1 LTEVSLSTVSNPP
14 DVSPEAAAAQQI
26 MQLTTGYIASTAIY
40 VAVKLRI
47 PDRLAPGARTS
58 ADLAKDASVNEDSLY
73 RVLRTLT
80 SLGVFQET
88 APRTFSNNLA
98 SSMLASGTQGSM
110 YDMALWMSDPF
121 HFQVYAD
128 ALYSVETGKPA
139 VDKTFGM
146 PVFEYFSKD
155 PNESEIFNNAMTMFS
170 GVVIPAVLEVYDF
183 SGIGTLVDI
192 AGGHGRVLTSILQ
205 KYPLMRGVLFDLEH
219 VIAGA
224 RPAIEQLGL
233 PDRCATATGDFFKAV
248 PHGGDAYIMKHIIH
262 DWNDAEAVTILRNIR
277 TAMNPGGR
285 VILLESVIAPGSQP
299 DFGKIIDLEML
310 LMPGGRER
318 TEQEFRNLFE
328 QAGFKLTR
336 IVPTK
341 SPLSVIEAR

>member
-1 LTEVSLSTVSNPP
+1 MSTVSNPP
-14 DVSPEAAAAQQI
+14 EITPEVAAAQQLI
-26 MQLTTGYIASTAIY
+26 QLTTGYIASTAIY
-40 VAVKLRI
+40 LAVKLRI
-47 PDRLAPGARTS
+47 ADRLASGPRTS
-58 ADLAKDASVNEDSLY
+58 ADLAQQASVNEDALY

-88 APRTFSNNLA
+88 APRMFANNLPA
-98 SSMLASGTQGSM
+98 SMLISGAEGSM

-139 VDKTFGM
+139 VEKTFGM
-146 PVFEYFSKD
+146 PIFEYFPKN
-155 PNESEIFNNAMTMFS
+155 PQESEIFNNAMTTFS
-170 GVVIPAVLEVYDF
+170 GMVIPAVLEAYDF

-205 KYPLMRGVLFDLEH
+205 RYPSMRGVLLDLEH

-224 RPAIEQLGL
+224 RPVIDQLGL
-233 PDRCATATGDFFKAV
+233 ANRCHATTGDFFKAV
-248 PHGGDAYIMKHIIH
+248 PPGGDAYIMKHIIH
-262 DWNDAEAVTILRNIR
+262 DWNDAQAITILKNIR
-277 TAMNPGGR
+277 AAMNPGGR
-285 VILLESVIAPGSQP
+285 VILLESVLAPDNQP

-318 TEQEFRNLFE
+318 TEQEFRDLF
-328 QAGFKLTR
+328 QRAGFTLTR
-336 IVPTK
+336 IVSTK
-341 SPLSVIEAR
+341 SPLSVVEAR